1 VTRRIACVFAHPDD
15 DTYGV
20 GGTLALHT
28 GSDLEVTVVLT
39 TSGEAGQIADPSLAT
54 RSTLG
59 AVREDED
66 RRSWAALGL
75 EPDLRFL
82 RYPDGGVAD
91 VPREDLVAA
100 YVDVLL
106 EVRPD
111 VLVTFGPDGITGHAD
126 HVAVGEAATD
136 AFHVARAQAG
146 GGFRRLLYNA
156 LSQTRLEALNEML
169 RARGLEILDPAQPFT
184 PRGVSEDA
192 IDVTVDCSAAFERK
206 VEALRCHRTQ
216 GEMESIPYDLWP
228 TVLGREDFAIAWPE
242 PDPGMPRPRLRGVFD
257 GLSAS

>member
-20 GGTLALHT
+20 GGSLALHAD
-28 GSDLEVTVVLT
+28 SDLEVTVILT

-54 RSTLG
+54 RPTLG

-82 RYPDGGVAD
+82 RCPDGAVAD

-100 YVDVLL
+100 YVEILL

-126 HVAVGEAATD
+126 HVAVGEAATE
-136 AFHVARAQAG
+136 AFHVARVQAR
-146 GGFRRLLYNA
+146 GGFLRLLHNA
-156 LSQTRLEALNEML
+156 LSRTRLEALNEML
-169 RARGLEILDPAQPFT
+169 RARGLEILDPTQPFT
-184 PRGVSEDA
+184 PRGVPDDA
-192 IDVTVDCSAAFERK
+192 IDLSVDCSTAFERK

-216 GEMESIPYDLWP
+216 GEMESVPYDLWP
-228 TVLGREDFAIAWPE
+228 VVLGREDFVIAWPE
-242 PDPGMPRPRLRGVFD
+242 SDPRVPRPRWNGVFE
-257 GLSAS
+257 GLPGA

>member
-20 GGTLALHT
+20 GGTLALHP
-28 GSDLEVTVVLT
+28 GPGLEVTVILT
-39 TSGEAGQIADPSLAT
+39 TSGEVGEIADPSLAT
-54 RSTLG
+54 RLTLV

-82 RYPDGGVAD
+82 RYPDGAVAD

-100 YVDVLL
+100 YVEILL

-111 VLVTFGPDGITGHAD
+111 ILVTFGPDGITGHAD
-126 HVAVGEAATD
+126 HVAVGQAATD

-146 GGFRRLLYNA
+146 EGFLRLLYNA
-156 LSQTRLEALNEML
+156 LSQSRLEALNEML
-169 RARGLEILDPAQPFT
+169 RARGLDILDPTQPFT
-184 PRGVSEDA
+184 PRGVPEDA
-192 IDVTVDCSAAFERK
+192 IDVTVDCSTAFERK

-216 GEMESIPYDLWP
+216 GEMESVPYDLWP
-228 TVLGREDFAIAWPE
+228 AVLGREDFAIAWPE
-242 PDPGMPRPRLRGVFD
+242 PDPRMSRPRWHGVFE
-257 GLSAS
+257 GLPGA

>member
-1 VTRRIACVFAHPDD
+1 MTRRIACVFAHPDD

-20 GGTLALHT
+20 GGSLALHT
-28 GSDLEVTVVLT
+28 GPDLEVTVILT

-54 RSTLG
+54 RPTLG

-82 RYPDGGVAD
+82 RYPDGAVAD

-100 YVDVLL
+100 YVEILL

-126 HVAVGEAATD
+126 HVAVGAAATD
-136 AFHVARAQAG
+136 AFHVAREQTG
-146 GGFRRLLYNA
+146 GGFHRLLYNA

-169 RARGLEILDPAQPFT
+169 RAGGLEILDPTQLFT
-184 PRGVSEDA
+184 PRGVPDDA
-192 IDVTVDCSAAFERK
+192 IDVSVDCSATFERK

-216 GEMESIPYDLWP
+216 GEMEGVPYELWP
-228 TVLGREDFAIAWPE
+228 AVLGREDFRIAWPE
-242 PDPGMPRPRLRGVFD
+242 PDQRMPRRRLRSVFE
-257 GLSAS
+257 GLRSS